1 MPYSHLWACLEQM
14 TISVMQ
20 NRCTNTSACS
30 STYLC
35 SFQGIDQELK
45 KACESLITFC
55 VDTVATPIRDW
66 TARVRVYSHS
76 TSSTKTGASDA
87 RVSETKPLIGQEWA
101 SEASART
108 LEIEFRSACE
118 RDLRGHAA
126 RMGLYLEDART
137 VGVLLGHVRERTMD
151 EYVAFAEAAGGI
163 YPDLKGSLLGGQEVG
178 AFLRRVCAVDG
189 NS

>member
-1 MPYSHLWACLEQM
+1 MI
-14 TISVMQ
+14 ISAMQ
-20 NRCTNTSACS
+20 NWCTNKFAFS

-45 KACESLITFC
+45 KACESLISFC
-55 VDTVATPIRDW
+55 VDIVATPIRDW

-76 TSSTKTGASDA
+76 ASSTKTGASDT
-87 RVSETKPLIGQEWA
+87 RVPETKPLIGQEWA
-101 SEASART
+101 SESSART
-108 LEIEFRSACE
+108 LETEFRSACE

-126 RMGLYLEDART
+126 RVGLYLEDART
-137 VGVLLGHVRERTMD
+137 VGVLLGHVRERAMD

-163 YPDLKGSLLGGQEVG
+163 HPDLKGSLMSEQEVG